1 MDFRKALER
10 KKGQRDQVLKNL
22 EVCEQDLRKWRR
34 QAMYAEEAQLIIQT
48 VAQQTQEQLKYH
60 ISELVTL
67 ALASVFENPYE
78 FEPEFVQ
85 RRGRTECDMWF
96 IRNGA
101 RIDPMTA
108 SGGGAVDVAAF
119 ALQVALWSMGIPK
132 TRNVLIQD
140 EPLKWLKGG
149 DLPEKGARMIK
160 EISSHVNLQIIMVS
174 HIPDQIEGS
183 DKVISVKLKQG
194 KSIIQ

>member
-1 MDFRKALER
+1 LER
-10 KKGQRDQVLKNL
+10 KKGQRDQVLKSL

-48 VAQQTQEQLKYH
+48 VAQQTQQQLKYH

-67 ALASVFENPYE
+67 ALASVFEDPYE

-96 IRNGA
+96 VRNGV
-101 RIDPMTA
+101 RIDPMDS

-119 ALQVALWSMGIPK
+119 ALQVALWSIGNPRA
-132 TRNVLIQD
+132 RNVLIQD

-160 EISSHVNLQIIMVS
+160 EISTRLYLQIIMVS
-174 HIPDQIEGS
+174 HIPDQIEGA
-183 DKVISVKLKQG
+183 DKVINVKLKQG
-194 KSIIQ
+194 KSVVQ

>member
-1 MDFRKALER
+1 MER
-10 KKGQRDQVLKNL
+10 KKGQRDQVLKSL

-48 VAQQTQEQLKYH
+48 VAQQTQQQLKYH

-67 ALASVFENPYE
+67 ALASVFEDPYE

-96 IRNGA
+96 VRNGV
-101 RIDPMTA
+101 RIDPMDS

-119 ALQVALWSMGIPK
+119 ALQVALWSIGNPRA
-132 TRNVLIQD
+132 RNVLIQD

-160 EISSHVNLQIIMVS
+160 EISTRLYLQIIMVS
-174 HIPDQIEGS
+174 HIPDQIEGA
-183 DKVISVKLKQG
+183 DKVINVKLKQG
-194 KSIIQ
+194 KSVVQ